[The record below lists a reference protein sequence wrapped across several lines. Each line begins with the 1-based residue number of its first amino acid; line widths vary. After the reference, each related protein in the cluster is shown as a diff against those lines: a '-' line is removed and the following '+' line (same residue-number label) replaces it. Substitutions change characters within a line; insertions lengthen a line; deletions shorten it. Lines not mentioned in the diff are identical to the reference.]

1 VAPKGGSPPWP
12 LATDQDDQF
21 NCRLQLPLDK
31 KWGNVTASRC
41 SCRHAPATA
50 SHALRPSPLAR
61 DRRRARFQ
69 LTKGLFRY
77 APVPGRA
84 SEEAASRAWPLTAG
98 SRRPNG
104 NWGRDLRQWKRT
116 KPSLLRRI
124 SGPLW
129 SSWATTRCQR
139 PRRLY
144 LGWDEGTLTR
154 YLNGTWRLPSA
165 RADELE
171 AFLVSPEADLFAI
184 RCLPKRQ
191 R

>member
-1 VAPKGGSPPWP
+1 MAPKGGSPPWP

-104 NWGRDLRQWKRT
+104 NWGRDLRQLGKGQNRAYCGAF
-116 KPSLLRRI
+116 PARCGVLGLR
-124 SGPLW
+124 PD
-129 SSWATTRCQR
+129 A
-139 PRRLY
+139 
-144 LGWDEGTLTR
+144 
-154 YLNGTWRLPSA
+154 SA
-165 RADELE
+165 RDACTSAGTKEP
-171 AFLVSPEADLFAI
+171 SPGTSMGPGACRPPE
-184 RCLPKRQ
+184 PMS
-191 R
+191 